1 MTIISLA
8 GADTVFS
15 RLMRAGCRLYFIC
28 ALTGLLVVQ
37 MVVLEIDDGMIL
49 VLVAF
54 STPFQNFIVHSLAGS
69 DVNISQVSLRRN
81 HQEVCHCNCSLS
93 ATQNRLLL

>member
-28 ALTGLLVVQ
+28 ALTGLFVVQ

-54 STPFQNFIVHSLAGS
+54 SLHLRSLLFSSKLGVTS
-69 DVNISQVSLRRN
+69 IY
-81 HQEVCHCNCSLS
+81 HKFP
-93 ATQNRLLL
+93 